1 MPRVPRT
8 FPSSRLRW
16 VGLLSSGL
24 VVNACYVGSDASSET
39 DAADSDSPAS
49 SGGTGG
55 PDEPTDIPG
64 ELCAGSSPGATS
76 LKRLSV
82 AQYSNALR
90 DLLQDVP
97 AVFESAAPLIAS
109 LPVDGGETT
118 FTNMDNRLAARHID
132 TWFAV
137 ATTVG
142 DAMLD
147 DPAVMTALAG
157 DCASSAEIDDQ
168 CLEAFVND
176 FGLHV
181 HRHPLSSDDVDSYL
195 SLVSSERTAPENYRD
210 IAVTM
215 LMSPRFVY
223 HFEIDGA
230 PAIGRDDLLV
240 LDGYEIASRLSFHFW
255 QSMPDEELFEAA
267 ADGSLN
273 TDAGYQAQVER
284 ILQGERTRDSTR
296 SFYREWFIAR
306 EFGGLS
312 DTPAFRTF
320 SENLATFAG
329 DPGEVGDELETAMVA
344 ELDALTAYY
353 TFEQDGHISD
363 LLTSNLSFTDSPIL
377 AELYGVE
384 PWDGVG
390 QPPEFPQGE
399 RAGVHTRAAN
409 LVTGDHTTNPIH
421 RGIDIQERL
430 LCAHIPPPPADLPA
444 DAFDPPPLDPS
455 KTTRERIDDKTAD
468 SQCIA
473 CHQLIN
479 PFGHTLE
486 AYDGL
491 GRYRTSER
499 VIDGSG
505 DVLAELPVD
514 SSATLLGLPDNP
526 EVSGPVELATI
537 AAAQPAYLHCFAEH
551 YFEFT
556 YRREPN
562 ESESDVCVMEQIE
575 SEAGDGSILSALGE
589 VALQTEFRVRG
600 VE

>member
-1 MPRVPRT
+1 MSMR
-8 FPSSRLRW
+8 RLQSGGP
-16 VGLLSSGL
+16 VLLGIVLS
-24 VVNACYVGSDASSET
+24 ACYVGTSGT
-39 DAADSDSPAS
+39 ADSDPGDSDGAS
-49 SGGTGG
+49 SGDPTGSGGTGD
-55 PDEPTDIPG
+55 PADLPG
-64 ELCAGSSPGATS
+64 DLCGESSPEIGS

-82 AQYSNALR
+82 VQYENTLR
-90 DLLQDVP
+90 DLLADAP
-97 AVFESAAPLIAS
+97 SVFDTVAPLAAA

-118 FTNMDNRLAARHID
+118 FSNMDNRLAARHID

-147 DPAVMTALAG
+147 DEGVMAALAG
-157 DCASSAEIDDQ
+157 DCASAAEIDDQ
-168 CLEAFVND
+168 CLESFVSD
-176 FGLHV
+176 FGLRV
-181 HRHPLSSDDVDSYL
+181 HRHPLSEDDIDGYL
-195 SLVSSERTAPENYRD
+195 SLVTAERTGPENYRD

-215 LMSPRFVY
+215 LMGPRFVY
-223 HFEIDGA
+223 HVEVDGS
-230 PAIGRDDLLV
+230 PAIDRADLLV
-240 LDGYEIASRLSFHFW
+240 LDGYEIASRLSYHFW
-255 QSMPDEELFEAA
+255 QSMPDAELFAAA

-284 ILQGERTRDSTR
+284 ILQSERTRETTED
-296 SFYREWFIAR
+296 FYREWFIAR
-306 EFGGLS
+306 EFGGIA

-320 SENLATFAG
+320 SEELATFAG
-329 DPGEVGDELETAMVA
+329 DPEEVGDALAVAMDA
-344 ELDALTAYY
+344 ELDALTSYY
-353 TFEQDGHISD
+353 TFEQDGRLSD
-363 LLTSNLSFTDSPIL
+363 LLTTNLSFTDSPLL

-384 PWDGVG
+384 PWDGTG
-390 QPPEFPQGE
+390 QPPQFADGE

-444 DAFDPPPLDPS
+444 DAFDPPPLDPT

-468 SQCIA
+468 DQCVA

-491 GRYRTSER
+491 GRFRTTER
-499 VIDGSG
+499 VIDGNG

-514 SSATLLGLPDNP
+514 ASATLLGLDDNP
-526 EVSGPVELATI
+526 VVSGPVEFAQV
-537 AAAQPAYLHCFAEH
+537 AAADPGYLHCFAKH

-556 YRREPN
+556 YRREPTEGDN
-562 ESESDVCVMEQIE
+562 DACVMEEIE
-575 SEAGDGSILSALGE
+575 TRAGDGTIRSALAE
-589 VALQTEFRVRG
+589 IALQTEFRIRG